1 MTRDPQG
8 RVWVN
13 EHGPFG
19 GDEVN
24 LIERGQNYGWPKATF
39 GRDYKTKE
47 WVGQKT
53 APGMIDAKVVW
64 IPSPAPSG
72 LTFYTGDKFPNW
84 RGSLFSGGLAA
95 RDIRRIILDGS
106 GTVKG
111 QERLV
116 IGARVRDVRQGPD
129 GFLYAITDERNGRLL
144 RIEPE

>member
-1 MTRDPQG
+1 MG
-8 RVWVN
+8 RT
-13 EHGPFG
+13 EDRSGH
-19 GDEVN
+19 DRRES
-24 LIERGQNYGWPKATF
+24 R
-39 GRDYKTKE
+39 
-47 WVGQKT
+47 
-53 APGMIDAKVVW
+53 W